1 MEKKNILL
9 TGILL
14 TIVVLC
20 AYIKINNNVSNDDA
34 MKFKNEYESLNEDG
48 YKKIEISEDN
58 QIKYSSYEEIVEILT
73 SGTGVIYLGFPEC
86 PWCRNAVP
94 VLLDA
99 VSETGIDIVYYYN
112 ALSIRDKKHLD
123 EDGNIIIDNEGTK
136 EYKNLVNI
144 LYDYLGEYEGLNDSS
159 IKRIYFPTVIFVKDG
174 NVKWLHVST
183 VDSQKDPSKGL
194 TYEQYEE
201 LKEIYINNCLKIS
214 DASCGNDLSQKC

>member
-1 MEKKNILL
+1 MEKKKILL

-73 SGTGVIYLGFPEC
+73 SGTGIIYLGFPEC

-99 VSETGIDIVYYYN
+99 VSETGIETIHYFN

-123 EDGNIIIDNEGTK
+123 EAGNIVVDDEGTQ
-136 EYKNLVNI
+136 EYKKLVEI
-144 LYDYLGEYEGLNDSS
+144 LYEYLGEYEGLNDSS
-159 IKRIYFPTVIFVKDG
+159 IKRIYFPTVIFVKNGDIKG
-174 NVKWLHVST
+174 LHVST
-183 VDSQKDPSKGL
+183 VDSQINPNESL
-194 TYEQYEE
+194 TSEQYDE
-201 LKEIYINNCLKIS
+201 LKEIYVKNCLKIS
-214 DASCGNDLSQKC
+214 DASCSNDLSQKC